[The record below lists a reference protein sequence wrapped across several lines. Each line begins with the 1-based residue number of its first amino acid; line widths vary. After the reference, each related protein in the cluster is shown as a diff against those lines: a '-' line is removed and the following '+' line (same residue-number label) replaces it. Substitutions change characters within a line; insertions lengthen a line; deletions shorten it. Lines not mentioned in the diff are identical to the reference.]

1 MIDLKNIPAEQ
12 HVIGAALMWPDSADG
27 LEISPEDFASV
38 SHATAWQAIR
48 SMLDSGKPVDVITVA
63 DTLERAGK
71 LDSVGGLD
79 YLTSLAQN
87 VYSSANVKTYAAQVK
102 DRAIRRGL
110 MAALNQITEA
120 LESGDVTEILADA
133 QSRIMAIGDRAET
146 REPVRAS
153 TLAASRIDVLDGIFA
168 GNDDG
173 LSTGLTDLDA
183 MLGKVRPGDM
193 MVVAGRPG
201 MGKSAFAMQIAD
213 AMSTAEKPG
222 LFFSLEMSAGQLVDR
237 LMSSAGRV
245 NLKKFRTAQFD
256 DHDWSGLAAAVG
268 RLDQVHVYIDDH
280 STSISQILSTMRTFK
295 RRNGGIGPVVI
306 DYIGLIQSSGDT
318 REQEIAKITRSLK
331 IAAKQLGCPVIALS
345 QLNRKLED
353 RADRRPQQADLRESG
368 AVEQDADSIL
378 MLYRDEVYNPD
389 TQNKGVCEILI
400 RKNRH
405 GESGMV
411 PTVFRG
417 DVVRF
422 ENFAGHYEPDFSKS
436 ARRPRDNNL

>member
-1 MIDLKNIPAEQ
+1 
-12 HVIGAALMWPDSADG
+12 
-27 LEISPEDFASV
+27 
-38 SHATAWQAIR
+38 
-48 SMLDSGKPVDVITVA
+48 
-63 DTLERAGK
+63 
-71 LDSVGGLD
+71 
-79 YLTSLAQN
+79 
-87 VYSSANVKTYAAQVK
+87 
-102 DRAIRRGL
+102 
-110 MAALNQITEA
+110 
-120 LESGDVTEILADA
+120 
-133 QSRIMAIGDRAET
+133 
-146 REPVRAS
+146 
-153 TLAASRIDVLDGIFA
+153 
-168 GNDDG
+168 
-173 LSTGLTDLDA
+173 LTDLDA

-213 AMSTAEKPG
+213 AMSSAEKPG

-268 RLDQVHVYIDDH
+268 ALDKVHVYIDDH
-280 STSISQILSTMRTFK
+280 STSLSQILSTMRTFK

-306 DYIGLIQSSGDT
+306 DYIGLVQSSGDT

-353 RADRRPQQADLRESG
+353 RSDRRPQQADLRESG

-389 TQNKGVCEILI
+389 TPDKGVCEILI

-405 GESGMV
+405 GETGMV
-411 PTVFRG
+411 PCVFRG

-422 ENFAGHYEPDFSKS
+422 ENFAGHYEPASSKPV
-436 ARRPRDNNL
+436 RRPRDNNL